1 MTGGLVQ
8 RLHLVGASG
17 AGTTTL
23 GAALAKRLGCPHFDT
38 DDYFWLPTVP
48 KFQTPRDRAVR
59 QTLLGSDLDHHP
71 AWVLAGS
78 LCGWGDVFIPH
89 FDLVVFLAV
98 PHDVRLARLH
108 TREVE
113 RYGATALAP
122 GGAMRGRYEE
132 FMAWAASYETGPA
145 VERSRAMHETWLA
158 TLPCP
163 VLRLENT
170 DDVETRV
177 ARVLSA

>member
-1 MTGGLVQ
+1 VTGK
-8 RLHLVGASG
+8 RIHLVGASG

-48 KFQTPRDRAVR
+48 KFEKKRDLPVR
-59 QTLLGSDLDHHP
+59 QALLGSDLEHHP
-71 AWVLAGS
+71 AWVLSGS

-98 PHDVRLARLH
+98 PDAVRLARLH
-108 TREVE
+108 ARELE
-113 RYGATALAP
+113 RYGAAAIAP
-122 GGAMRGRYEE
+122 GGAMRERYEA

-145 VERSRAMHETWLA
+145 IERSRSMHETWLA
-158 TLPCP
+158 ALPCP
-163 VLRLENT
+163 VLRLEDT
-170 DDVETRV
+170 DDVEIRL
-177 ARVLSA
+177 ARVLAA